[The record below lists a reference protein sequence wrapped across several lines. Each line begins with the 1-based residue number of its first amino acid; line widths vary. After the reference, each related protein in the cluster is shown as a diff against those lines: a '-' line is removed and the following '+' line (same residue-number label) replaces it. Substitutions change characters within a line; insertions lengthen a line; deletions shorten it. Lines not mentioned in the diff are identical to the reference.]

1 MISKNISLLKYNTMG
16 IDVYAD
22 TFLTIRENPDLD
34 KYFSKIPNNSILI
47 LGGGSNILFTKNF
60 TGCIIKNEIAG
71 IEVIDEDKDN
81 VKIKAGAGV
90 NWHSFVNFTVDNK
103 WSGIESLILIPGTV
117 GASPVQNIGAYGQE
131 VKDTIFSLEAF
142 DIENLKHITFL
153 NSDCR
158 FSYRNSIFKQEFKN
172 KIIIT
177 SVTFGLKKTFEP
189 NLSFPSVANVLAE
202 KKVTNPTI
210 RQYADTIIE
219 IRNKKLPDY
228 NSLSN
233 CGSFFTNP
241 FLNKN
246 DFEEFKKRNPNSP
259 FFQYESGYKL
269 SAGWLIEECGWKGKR
284 IGNVGCYKDHS
295 LVIVNY
301 GTATGKEVL
310 HFANTIKQSVLDR
323 FGVLLEYEV
332 NVI

>member
-22 TFLTIRENPDLD
+22 YFFTLQKEQDLD
-34 KYFSKIPNNSILI
+34 LYFNEMPTNNIVI

-60 TGCIIKNEIAG
+60 NGCVIKNEIAG
-71 IEVIDEDKDN
+71 IEVIDEN
-81 VKIKAGAGV
+81 NYTVKIKAGAGV
-90 NWHSFVNFTVDNK
+90 NWNDFVDYSVDNN

-131 VKDTIFSLEAF
+131 VKDTILSLEVF
-142 DIENLKHITFL
+142 DISALKHLTFL
-153 NSDCR
+153 NADCK
-158 FSYRNSIFKQEFKN
+158 FSYRNSIFKQELKN
-172 KIIIT
+172 KLIIT
-177 SVTFGLKKTFEP
+177 SVTFELKKTFKP

-202 KKVTNPTI
+202 KQIPNPTI

-241 FLNKN
+241 FLNKI
-246 DFEEFKKRNPNSP
+246 DFEVFYKKNPDAP
-259 FFQYESGYKL
+259 FFPYEEGYKL
-269 SAGWLIEECGWKGKR
+269 SAGWLIEKCEWKGKR
-284 IGNVGCYKDHS
+284 VGNVGCYKDHS

-301 GTATGKEVL
+301 GGATGEEVL
-310 HFANTIKQSVLDR
+310 HFAKMIKQSVLDR

-332 NVI
+332 NII

>member
-103 WSGIESLILIPGTV
+103 WSGIESLIVIPGTV

-246 DFEEFKKRNPNSP
+246 DFEKFKKRNPNSP